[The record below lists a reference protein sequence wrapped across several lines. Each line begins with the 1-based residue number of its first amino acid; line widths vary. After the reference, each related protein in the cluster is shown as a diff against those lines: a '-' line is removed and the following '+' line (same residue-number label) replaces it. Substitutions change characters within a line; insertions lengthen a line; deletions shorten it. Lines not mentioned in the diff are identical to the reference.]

1 MICMCP
7 YDREIENIKNQ
18 IIRKY
23 NPADI
28 ILFGS
33 CAKGRVRRG
42 SDVDIC
48 VILETND
55 KRKTVRDILI
65 NIDYDVDLDVVVYTP
80 GEWQKYKDDKAT
92 FVGIINRTGASL
104 IGWFC

>member
-1 MICMCP
+1 MCP

-23 NPADI
+23 NPTDI

-33 CAKGRVRRG
+33 CAKGRVKRG

-55 KRKTVRDILI
+55 KRRTVREILTD
-65 NIDYDVDLDVVVYTP
+65 IDYEVDLDVVVYTP
-80 GEWQKYKDDKAT
+80 EEWQEYKDDKAT
-92 FVGIINRTGASL
+92 FVNIINRTGASL
-104 IGWFC
+104 IGGFR